1 MPHSEISGSQDI
13 CSSPKLIA
21 AYRVLRRLLMPR
33 HSPCAL
39 SSLTCSSQSPLCS
52 VSALRRNLRPLPCSS
67 LPTKTRFAGL
77 FVGRGRELRSLRD
90 VSEKLVL
97 LKNYAGFTKIEIVIV
112 TLHPFGCCSTIKICL
127 PRLLT
132 QQPLCCLTSYMSHCS
147 VFKVRL
153 FPASFEARSQSPV
166 SWALRSDSKCRL
178 WWARVGSNH
187 RPYDYQSYALAS

>member
-1 MPHSEISGSQDI
+1 MFQFRRFPAYAYLIQRTLHRYCLCGLPHSEISGSQDI

-39 SSLTCSSQSPLCS
+39 SSLTY
-52 VSALRRNLRPLPCSS
+52 RRRSS
-67 LPTKTRFAGL
+67 LHSASAFQQKLHIRSLLLLFSPKTGFRRG
-77 FVGRGRELRSLRD
+77 GRGVRFEFPQRVREIGS
-90 VSEKLVL
+90 

-153 FPASFEARSQSPV
+153 
-166 SWALRSDSKCRL
+166 
-178 WWARVGSNH
+178 SN
-187 RPYDYQSYALAS
+187 LF